1 MRSRPITC
9 SKAFLK
15 VILFLSSAWIVSCST
30 VRKLP
35 EGAALLTKNEIRV
48 NGEPASDPALKSGLR
63 QKANK
68 RVLGVPL
75 KLLLYQ
81 AANEKGTGFNRW
93 LRSKGEPPVIYD
105 SIESVLSLARLN
117 RAYRKLGYFNTA
129 SRFDLSY
136 SKQQKKVK
144 QQFSVT
150 TGDRFTVDSI
160 GLKIDNPNMRALI
173 EKHSGSSLIASG
185 KFVNIDALEAERQ
198 RLLNALRNEG
208 AFGLQ
213 KSSIRFEIDGDT
225 TQTNASKTLNLFT
238 VIDESADTQL
248 YQIGSVRVY
257 WF

>member
-1 MRSRPITC
+1 MQRFLLKTKYVLTGSPLQIRP
-9 SKAFLK
+9 SN
-15 VILFLSSAWIVSCST
+15 
-30 VRKLP
+30 R
-35 EGAALLTKNEIRV
+35 
-48 NGEPASDPALKSGLR
+48 GLGK
-63 QKANK
+63 KANK

-173 EKHSGSSLIASG
+173 EKHSSSSLIASG

-213 KSSIRFEIDGDT
+213 NSNIRFEIDGDT
-225 TQTNASKTLNLFT
+225 TQTNTSKN
-238 VIDESADTQL
+238 
-248 YQIGSVRVY
+248 
-257 WF
+257 